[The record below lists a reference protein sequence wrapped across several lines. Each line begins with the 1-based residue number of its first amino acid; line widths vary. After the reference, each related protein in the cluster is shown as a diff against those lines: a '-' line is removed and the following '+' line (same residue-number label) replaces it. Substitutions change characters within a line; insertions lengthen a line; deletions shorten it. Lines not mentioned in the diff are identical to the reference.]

1 MTREGYLKH
10 KELFTAWS
18 NGAEIEIKDKDC
30 DVWVVT
36 QTPCWSVNRKYRL
49 RVNKPTYLELHE
61 KCELKVGDRVR
72 ILRGW
77 KEDGFTIVQFCSDLE
92 YTVGKV
98 GEITIKD
105 HNSYCVQFEDDYWY
119 YPYFVL
125 EKYVEEWIPFTFEDD
140 LLGNFIIDK
149 DRTEKSMILRQTKT
163 GVATDDTF
171 ITYRD
176 LLEDFMYLDTGSCG
190 KLKK

>member
-1 MTREGYLKH
+1 M
-10 KELFTAWS
+10 
-18 NGAEIEIKDKDC
+18 
-30 DVWVVT
+30 
-36 QTPCWSVNRKYRL
+36 
-49 RVNKPTYLELHE
+49 
-61 KCELKVGDRVR
+61 KVGDKVR
-72 ILRGW
+72 ITRTWDREETGGRL
-77 KEDGFTIVQFCSDLE
+77 DAPIN
-92 YTVGKV
+92 
-98 GEITIKD
+98 ITNKIGVIKHKD
-105 HNSYCVQFEDDYWY
+105 HNSYEILLDEESVAWF